1 MFSKIMPFAI
11 SFLAVWSMPLLA
23 ASVEESPVVDC
34 KVSRIT
40 VPFEKNGSE
49 VVLAASFVYG
59 AYVKNPKDQDDF
71 LNSTTLIKA
80 FERLN
85 EEDRWRYPEYVVIK
99 YFQEMKAG
107 NKDGMLSCYAAGYD
121 REKEESLYRTPS
133 KQEQELLDSFSTVVF
148 IDKCYFGPYV
158 RIYFVMSG
166 MSNGSTKKQPGF
178 PGFYYLKLAD
188 NRYMRTHEIGNL
200 NIIDPIVA
208 NYGNRVLM
216 KRETVSLDPNT
227 SGMDWFAMDV
237 DEASPA
243 ENKEFLKVYSTD
255 EQPQIP
261 DTFTDNYLQVF
272 VKGEPLHIQ
281 FNAGQE
287 RKDIDPQLRFFES
300 AVTANQMGTEN
311 EILAKWSGH
320 IQKGIGQEIQRLKD
334 AQLWPNQRPTTCLL
348 DAAPTV
354 VCRVQL
360 SDGEILYY
368 KKRVLNLPQASSIK
382 QQQNP
387 IYAVGLRKED
397 GDYKLFSPRSVG
409 RFNVLTNQ
417 MFIDAIGILY
427 EQ

>member
-1 MFSKIMPFAI
+1 MFLKIMTFSV

-23 ASVEESPVVDC
+23 ADAEEAAVVDC
-34 KVSRIT
+34 KMTRIT
-40 VPFEKNGSE
+40 VPLEKNGSE

-59 AYVKNPKDQDDF
+59 SYVKNPNNQDDF
-71 LNSTTLIKA
+71 LNSTTLLKA

-107 NKDGMLSCYAAGYD
+107 NKEGMLSCNAPGHD
-121 REKEESLYRTPS
+121 REKAESLYRTPS
-133 KQEQELLDSFSTVVF
+133 KQEQELLDSFNTVVF

-158 RIYFVMSG
+158 RISFIMSG
-166 MSNGSTKKQPGF
+166 MSNGSTKNQPGF

-188 NRYMRTHEIGNL
+188 NRYMRTREISNL
-200 NIIDPIVA
+200 DIIDPVVA

-216 KRETVSLDPNT
+216 KREAVSLDPNT
-227 SGMDWFAMDV
+227 NGMAWFAIDV
-237 DEASPA
+237 DGASPA

-261 DTFTDNYLQVF
+261 DTFTENYLQVF
-272 VKGEPLHIQ
+272 IKGEPLHIQ

-287 RKDIDPQLRFFES
+287 ASEVYPQLRFFES
-300 AVTANQMGTEN
+300 AVTANQQGTES
-311 EILAKWSGH
+311 EILSKWSGD
-320 IQKGIGQEIQRLKD
+320 IQKRIGQEIQRLKD
-334 AQLWPNQRPTTCLL
+334 AQLWPNQRPTACLL
-348 DAAPTV
+348 DSAPTV

-368 KKRVLNLPQASSIK
+368 KKRLLNLPQTGPIK

-387 IYAVGLRKED
+387 LYVVGIRKEGD
-397 GDYKLFSPRSVG
+397 DYKLFSPSSVS
-409 RFNVLTNQ
+409 RFNVFTNSV
-417 MFIDAIGILY
+417 FIDSIRILY
-427 EQ
+427 GH